1 MRRIAEIIV
10 KFMIR
15 QNAISSEPDYV
26 EFYTYGVEI
35 TISSILNI
43 VLVILIGIVTPYWNQ
58 YSF

>member
-26 EFYTYGVEI
+26 EFSGRGEVR
-35 TISSILNI
+35 
-43 VLVILIGIVTPYWNQ
+43 
-58 YSF
+58 